1 MWHILFHHLL
11 EVYDTQALLHAL
23 LSSLLPTFM
32 VKAFLKTHLLLFLC
46 VCLIGLSQIPVF
58 LAQTHFTLTV
68 LSSLLVQVFAS
79 YRTEVLRLQE
89 FDIQAIVEAS
99 VDGGRRSTKGTLK
112 QMAKT
117 YSSTCLIGYNTLLDD
132 GSYT

>member
-46 VCLIGLSQIPVF
+46 VCLFGLSQIPVF

-68 LSSLLVQVFAS
+68 FSSLLVQAFAS
-79 YRTEVLRLQE
+79 YRTEVLRL
-89 FDIQAIVEAS
+89 
-99 VDGGRRSTKGTLK
+99 
-112 QMAKT
+112 
-117 YSSTCLIGYNTLLDD
+117 
-132 GSYT
+132 